1 MFPKRWFVLVL
12 VATATISSL
21 LSWMAFHPESS
32 GSISGNPVIVGFIL
46 ILGIAPIYPLY
57 LQLRKRS
64 ALHAVFILLVI
75 AVLISALVYMIAAW
89 ILHIDSP
96 WVSVV
101 SELNTA
107 LVLAACALGIW
118 NGLVKR
124 KSISD
129 N

>member
-1 MFPKRWFVLVL
+1 MLHKRRFVLIL
-12 VATATISSL
+12 VAAVMISSL

-32 GSISGNPVIVGFIL
+32 RGVSGNPVIVGFIL

-64 ALHAVFILLVI
+64 ALHAVFLVLVI
-75 AVLISALVYMIAAW
+75 AVLISAVVYMIAAW
-89 ILHIDSP
+89 ILHMDSS

-107 LVLAACALGIW
+107 LLLAACGLGIW
-118 NGLVKR
+118 NGLVKK
-124 KSISD
+124 KSTTD